1 MKVVLRLKFDVREM
15 NILGF
20 FLFFVD
26 CGSWYDILKLLKNI
40 KKWNRLKIMKNII
53 SVISIYSVIVVFVI
67 INMDIVL

>member
-26 CGSWYDILKLLKNI
+26 CGSWYDILKLLK
-40 KKWNRLKIMKNII
+40 K
-53 SVISIYSVIVVFVI
+53 Y
-67 INMDIVL
+67 